1 MPPAKRQELVPRLLG
16 VAARAPDDT
25 RHPLLSKAR
34 APGQVHID
42 ALAAGPGRD
51 HYGRVEVREVVART
65 ALSDFTQG
73 GRTTGEAWSLNPYAG
88 CQHQCS
94 YCYVP
99 DTIHAERWRW
109 GTYVIAKTNL
119 PTLLVRELRRKP
131 RLTTYISTGTDPYQP
146 VEEERGITRACLE
159 VLARRD
165 WPVDILTR
173 GPLVTRDIDILS
185 RFSQLR
191 VGLSIPTLDDGLRRL
206 LEPAAPPIPAR
217 LAALRQLAD
226 AGLTVY
232 ANYCPAYPF
241 TEGITPADLAEAFAE
256 AGAQWVNTSHW
267 RYLDSVLAPVASRLR
282 GTPYE
287 DLVPFIADGTR
298 QRRRH
303 RTLKVAFERA
313 GLPLHTGFFNPPMG
327 AARPAAAGETLPQ
340 TPK

>member
-1 MPPAKRQELVPRLLG
+1 MGVPRGQL
-16 VAARAPDDT
+16 DDT
-25 RHPLLSKAR
+25 RHPLLSRAR
-34 APGQVHID
+34 PPAQVHID
-42 ALAAGPGRD
+42 ALAAGAGRD
-51 HYGRVEVREVVART
+51 HYGRVQVQEVEARS
-65 ALSDFTQG
+65 ALTDFTQG

-119 PTLLVRELRRKP
+119 PTVLAREMRRKP

-146 VEEERGITRACLE
+146 VEEERRITRACLQ

-173 GPLVTRDIDILS
+173 GPLVTRDIDLLS
-185 RFSQLR
+185 RFSQIR
-191 VGLSIPTLDDGLRRL
+191 VGLSIPTLDDDLRRL

-217 LAALRQLAD
+217 LAALRRLAD

-241 TEGITPADLAEAFAE
+241 TKDITPGDLAQTFRE
-256 AGAQWVNTSHW
+256 AGAQWANTSHW
-267 RYLDSVLAPVASRLR
+267 RYLESILAPVSSRLR
-282 GTPYE
+282 ETAYE
-287 DLVPFIADGTR
+287 DLVPFIADEAR

-313 GLPLHTGFFNPPMG
+313 GVPLHTGFFNAPHAPDSAG
-327 AARPAAAGETLPQ
+327 PAQQAESQSPQ
-340 TPK
+340 SVK